1 MLTTPPCGFHGT
13 SRYNILFQIAP
24 NDRDEDGN
32 EGMEAAMIM
41 MIVVMVIFA
50 KGIPRMIIGFTLI
63 HEKPKMVTMTLVMF
77 SLATIKPRLI
87 FAMLIPH
94 FHHNFLCS

>member
-24 NDRDEDGN
+24 NDRDDDDN
-32 EGMEAAMIM
+32 EKMKGAMIM

-50 KGIPRMIIGFTLI
+50 KGIAW
-63 HEKPKMVTMTLVMF
+63 K
-77 SLATIKPRLI
+77 IKLGSP
-87 FAMLIPH
+87 
-94 FHHNFLCS
+94 

>member
-24 NDRDEDGN
+24 NDRDDDDN
-32 EGMEAAMIM
+32 ENIKRTMIM

-50 KGIPRMIIGFTLI
+50 KGIAW
-63 HEKPKMVTMTLVMF
+63 K
-77 SLATIKPRLI
+77 IKLGSP
-87 FAMLIPH
+87 
-94 FHHNFLCS
+94 